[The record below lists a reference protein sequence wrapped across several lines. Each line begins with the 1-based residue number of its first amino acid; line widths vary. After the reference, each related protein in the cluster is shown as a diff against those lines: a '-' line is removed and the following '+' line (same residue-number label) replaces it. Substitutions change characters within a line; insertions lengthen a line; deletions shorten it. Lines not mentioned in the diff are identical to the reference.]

1 MIIKNSNNN
10 NRNKNNINSN
20 MIRKTKQRKCQK
32 RQTAT
37 SATNKQGESNAN
49 RTHDLVVWGAA
60 PAMEKTHRK
69 QSSAV
74 TKPEITSIFPAIE
87 RCKLPNIKAPANSME
102 IRDSRSKLLQQYW
115 QRQIQAPKLFF
126 LLLGFFRFMAA
137 LRFHCGLLDCCIHW
151 DFLASWPLPQKYP
164 LQRSSTT

>member
-37 SATNKQGESNAN
+37 SATNKQGEQCQQNTWSCCL
-49 RTHDLVVWGAA
+49 RRCTCH
-60 PAMEKTHRK
+60 EKTHRK

-126 LLLGFFRFMAA
+126 LASWLLRFMAA

-164 LQRSSTT
+164 LQKSSTT